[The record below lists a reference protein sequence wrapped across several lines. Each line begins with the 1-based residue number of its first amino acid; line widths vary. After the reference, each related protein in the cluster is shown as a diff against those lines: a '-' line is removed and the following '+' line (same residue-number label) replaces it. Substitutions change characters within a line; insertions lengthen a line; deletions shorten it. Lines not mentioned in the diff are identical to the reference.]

1 MNMFPK
7 WYVPP
12 HIRRRQK
19 RSASAVIQAVMS
31 EFNIDKVNLTSN
43 SRKKKPVRAR
53 QVAWYVMSRNCPHMS
68 YPQMARILNRIDHT
82 TALHGV
88 RVVEHLVKIDGDF
101 AAAVERVE
109 LALHD

>member
-1 MNMFPK
+1 MNMFPT
-7 WYVPP
+7 WYIPP
-12 HIRRRQK
+12 HLRKRQK
-19 RSASAVIQAVMS
+19 RSGSSVVKAVMN
-31 EFNIDKVNLTSN
+31 EFQIDKESLESS
-43 SRKKKPVRAR
+43 SRKKKPARAR

-68 YPQMARILNRIDHT
+68 YLQMARMLGRTDHS
-82 TALHGV
+82 TAFHGV